1 MEREELLSLPITMS
15 FTIVISY
22 RYSKSPFDHCSY
34 NLKIDPF
41 IEHVLIE
48 SCHLSAI
55 QGAADWCGQKLNC
68 PIARDPTT
76 KRRHAQSGNWVYAQ
90 VERREPR
97 HKWRSVYLSRDKL
110 SINIPVYVTE
120 AHYDDHSEHLMEYVR
135 KGGGLI
141 GIGSYKA
148 RSALLG
154 VLIYHYMCVLM
165 YN

>member
-1 MEREELLSLPITMS
+1 MEREELLSLPMTMS
-15 FTIVISY
+15 FTIMISY
-22 RYSKSPFDHCSY
+22 RYNKSPFDHYIY
-34 NLKIDPF
+34 NPNKNGPLHWTFTYRILRF
-41 IEHVLIE
+41 F
-48 SCHLSAI
+48 AI
-55 QGAADWCGQKLNC
+55 QGAADWCGEKLNC

-76 KRRHAQSGNWVYAQ
+76 KRRHVQSGNWVYAQ

-141 GIGSYKA
+141 GIGSYQA
-148 RSALLG
+148 RSAARPCSG
-154 VLIYHYMCVLM
+154 YSYGI
-165 YN
+165 

>member
-1 MEREELLSLPITMS
+1 MR
-15 FTIVISY
+15 F
-22 RYSKSPFDHCSY
+22 F
-34 NLKIDPF
+34 
-41 IEHVLIE
+41 
-48 SCHLSAI
+48 AI

-76 KRRHAQSGNWVYAQ
+76 KRRHAESGNWVYAQ

-97 HKWRSVYLSRDKL
+97 HKWRSVYFSRDKL

-141 GIGSYKA
+141 GIGPYQADHSKCEILKSY
-148 RSALLG
+148 S
-154 VLIYHYMCVLM
+154 YMCVYVQLM
-165 YN
+165 IRYCDYAF

>member
-1 MEREELLSLPITMS
+1 MR
-15 FTIVISY
+15 F
-22 RYSKSPFDHCSY
+22 F
-34 NLKIDPF
+34 
-41 IEHVLIE
+41 
-48 SCHLSAI
+48 AI

-120 AHYDDHSEHLMEYVR
+120 AHYDDHSEPLMEYVR

-141 GIGSYKA
+141 GIGSCQA
-148 RSALLG
+148 
-154 VLIYHYMCVLM
+154 I
-165 YN
+165 